1 MWGEDKQTEQEN
13 TPTKSLLRGLPRR
26 DVVVHLI
33 GKTQVG
39 KLTVK
44 RSLDNLIQ
52 YCLSILTKL
61 DDLPPQNIS
70 VVIGNPPPPGGAAGS
85 EASVVGRILLCLFDI
100 SDVDSFKEAE
110 KLLAPFKLHSKLTRV
125 LVGNK
130 IDLEYWRKVEVG
142 SGVALAQA
150 MCCKYCE
157 ISAHTG
163 MHVDLVVD
171 VVLREMF
178 FGLKEE
184 MLSRFLEKLK
194 KDKVQLFSIK
204 AEDQLQS
211 APEKKKSS
219 RMMLSESPTLQFS
232 GGKWGPTKSEGG
244 GITAPSSSSSAS
256 LPSTPQRYLPPTP
269 PPPTLFPPPRAP
281 SLSPPPPSHS
291 TSISWNDGLDNFS
304 VSSAGVELQESTISP
319 IPLEHSS
326 HKQGKKKKVSRR
338 ESEKQSSGGIHRSR
352 KEETQPVLDL
362 FSEPTPP
369 MRASDDVEFERQKE
383 TDDAEEEAISP
394 LQLESTIPSDPQPR
408 PHRLAESP
416 NDLAGL
422 EAELE
427 QTNSIMMKNIDQ
439 VVERSEKLERIEMA
453 AESLQQ
459 QAGSFKKSSR
469 NLKRMMAIAR
479 CKQYLAVIF
488 CCPCFFTVWAW
499 DYLKTLSKKAALFDN
514 VLADTEN
521 AFQSLAK
528 LLVFLREWTEL
539 TLSPCLYFV
548 FGGLLNLLSGII
560 SFVVVL
566 CSTIVLILPSFFTL
580 LIVRTSTVEKESKA
594 FGGESH

>member
-1 MWGEDKQTEQEN
+1 MWGEDKQTEHEN

-194 KDKVQLFSIK
+194 KDKVQDSMEVGLAQQESMDMDALFALK
-204 AEDQLQS
+204 ADQNMLLRKQDDKLREIEDSMQNLTEIGAAIASEIQTQGALLDS
-211 APEKKKSS
+211 LGDNTEHASLKKEKKRKKVGQRESGGRQSGFAHS
-219 RMMLSESPTLQFS
+219 RMDS
-232 GGKWGPTKSEGG
+232 GDRG
-244 GITAPSSSSSAS
+244 
-256 LPSTPQRYLPPTP
+256 R
-269 PPPTLFPPPRAP
+269 
-281 SLSPPPPSHS
+281 
-291 TSISWNDGLDNFS
+291 
-304 VSSAGVELQESTISP
+304 
-319 IPLEHSS
+319 
-326 HKQGKKKKVSRR
+326 
-338 ESEKQSSGGIHRSR
+338 
-352 KEETQPVLDL
+352 
-362 FSEPTPP
+362 
-369 MRASDDVEFERQKE
+369 
-383 TDDAEEEAISP
+383 AISP
-394 LQLESTIPSDPQPR
+394 LQSSSVSLPSEAPSPPQGR
-408 PHRLAESP
+408 GKYLIKE
-416 NDLAGL
+416 LAGL
-422 EAELE
+422 EVELE
-427 QTNSIMMKNIDQ
+427 ETKLIMENIGRMVVDQ
-439 VVERSEKLERIEMA
+439 SEKLERIELEKEFESDTMSV
-453 AESLQQ
+453 SLQMETNFQ
-459 QAGSFKKSSR
+459 KKSTPNVLICVAS
-469 NLKRMMAIAR
+469 
-479 CKQYLAVIF
+479 VF